1 MAAVTAIP
9 ARLGPLL
16 EQYDFAR
23 QRLTDRMSGPE
34 VDSGNGTLVKVVPI
48 TDAEYLWEP
57 VPNSWSIRR
66 HADGPGPSATRL
78 TGAGEW
84 GFESAPPADVWPP
97 PVTTIAWRLWHL
109 TEMLTLRADHT
120 IGSHSLT
127 REGFRV
133 SGDVGTALTAFDAGA
148 TAWRRALTSADD
160 VALDTVG
167 RSTYPYGSDPDDP
180 FIDLV
185 WWMNQELLH
194 HGAEIALLRDLYRAQ
209 HG

>member
-16 EQYDFAR
+16 EQYDVAR
-23 QRLTDRMSGPE
+23 RRLTDRMSGPG

-66 HADGPGPSATRL
+66 HADGPGPSA
-78 TGAGEW
+78 
-84 GFESAPPADVWPP
+84 
-97 PVTTIAWRLWHL
+97 TIAWRLWHL

-148 TAWRRALTSADD
+148 TAWREALTRADD
-160 VALDTVG
+160 AALDTVG
-167 RSTYPYGSDPDDP
+167 RSTYPYGSDPDNP
-180 FIDLV
+180 FIDLI
-185 WWMNQELLH
+185 WWVNQELLH